1 VNSKKIIVIGSGL
14 GGLSAAISLKQSG
27 YDVEV
32 FEKNDK
38 IGGKLNV
45 LKERGYTF
53 DLGPSI
59 LTLPHLFERLF
70 ERSGKRMKDYISIRP
85 LRPHWRNF
93 FEDGQVVDLYP
104 EPDKMAAEARKA
116 GEPPENIERFLDYS
130 ADLYDLVN
138 AGYFEQGLDTASD
151 FRRFYG
157 LRKFLKF
164 DLFRTMHG
172 GAARFLKT
180 RHLRDIFDYFIKY
193 VGSSAYHSPAFMNC
207 LPTIQFRH
215 DLWYV
220 DGGMYQ
226 IALGLRRFME
236 EIGVR
241 IHRHSE
247 VTQIRTEQNRVTGIA
262 TEDGSFHPADVIV
275 SNMEVIP
282 TYREL
287 LREDAAL
294 LEKLGKFELADKGTI
309 FLDEIGEMALS
320 LQAKIMRII
329 QEGEIERVGGVKT
342 IPVDVRVI
350 AATNKDIERAV
361 SEGAF
366 REDLYYRLNVFPIK
380 VPPLRERTED
390 IPLLVDFFTKKY
402 CAEMKTGRK
411 EVSEE
416 VLSLLTGSPWKGNIR
431 ELENSIERAVI
442 LCDGVTITTEHISLN
457 AVPMNPHLGT
467 LPTLPMNGTLE
478 DTTRVA
484 LRLAESERIRKALQE
499 TKGNKSRAAE
509 LLDVSYKT
517 LLTKIKEYGIE

>member
-1 VNSKKIIVIGSGL
+1 MENILIVEDKDSMAKMLQETMETVGYHPLIARDGMEGIRKIRENKIDLVLTDLKLPKKDGMDVLRAAKEEDPMLPVIMMTAFGTVDVAVKAIKEGAFDFITKPFDTDHLLHLIKKAMETQRLVTENILLRDEVSSMRGMPTIIGKSEKIVEVAKKIQRVASAKTTVLLLGESGTGKEL
-14 GGLSAAISLKQSG
+14 FARAIPSLSPRKDFPFVPINCAAIPKELLESELFG
-27 YDVEV
+27 H
-32 FEKNDK
+32 EK
-38 IGGKLNV
+38 GAFTG
-45 LKERGYTF
+45 
-53 DLGPSI
+53 
-59 LTLPHLFERLF
+59 
-70 ERSGKRMKDYISIRP
+70 
-85 LRPHWRNF
+85 
-93 FEDGQVVDLYP
+93 
-104 EPDKMAAEARKA
+104 AEAK
-116 GEPPENIERFLDYS
+116 
-130 ADLYDLVN
+130 
-138 AGYFEQGLDTASD
+138 
-151 FRRFYG
+151 
-157 LRKFLKF
+157 
-164 DLFRTMHG
+164 
-172 GAARFLKT
+172 
-180 RHLRDIFDYFIKY
+180 
-193 VGSSAYHSPAFMNC
+193 
-207 LPTIQFRH
+207 
-215 DLWYV
+215 
-220 DGGMYQ
+220 
-226 IALGLRRFME
+226 
-236 EIGVR
+236 
-241 IHRHSE
+241 
-247 VTQIRTEQNRVTGIA
+247 
-262 TEDGSFHPADVIV
+262 
-275 SNMEVIP
+275 
-282 TYREL
+282 
-287 LREDAAL
+287 
-294 LEKLGKFELADKGTI
+294 KLGKFELADKGTI